1 VSALTTCVVSVLSTQ
16 VESITVSVE
25 TVVFVSS
32 ELQET
37 ANMVAIA
44 IAVKIVFFIL
54 FVFIY

>member
-25 TVVFVSS
+25 TVVFVSP